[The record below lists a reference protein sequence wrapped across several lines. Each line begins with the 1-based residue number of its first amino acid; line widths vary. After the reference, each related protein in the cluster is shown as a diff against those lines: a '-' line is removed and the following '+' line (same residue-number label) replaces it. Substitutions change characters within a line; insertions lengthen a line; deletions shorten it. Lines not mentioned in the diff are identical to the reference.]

1 MDWTPI
7 WHQAAAPAFA
17 MGFLAGKKKT
27 VVYSVISQVSGEKLR
42 VRFSNHYGK
51 KPYTIG
57 GLTVWAQGEMHT
69 VTRDGSCVFT
79 VPAGESCYSDALTLP
94 VTMGEELEIRLYYA
108 SKVMDS
114 NMIEENAVS
123 YQGNHTTDSELP
135 PPRWEKYME
144 QYSLYEAIP
153 GMDQIEVFTG
163 QPSKI
168 IVAFGD
174 SITALNRWVKPLQ
187 RRLFDAYGG
196 DYALMNAGISGNCLL
211 YDVPGLMGASYGE
224 KGVSRF
230 ERDVLRFSGLCGV
243 ILALGV
249 NDVAYYSQKTGAVIS
264 LEQYASAVTD
274 IVDRLHKAGVRVIAQ
289 TLPPRSGFVKKGYT
303 PEMEALRVSIN
314 EWIRDSALFDYMVDA
329 DALLR
334 DPKNPSFTD
343 ERYHQGDHLHPN
355 QAGGMLLAQAY
366 DLQKLTGEA

>member
-27 VVYSVISQVSGEKLR
+27 VVYSVTSQASGNKIR

-57 GLTVWAQGEMHT
+57 GLTVWAHGEMHA
-69 VTRDGSCVFT
+69 VTRGGNRIFT
-79 VPAGESCYSDALTLP
+79 VPVGESCYSDELSLP

-108 SKVMDS
+108 TKVMDS

-123 YQGNHTTDSELP
+123 YKGNHTTDTELP
-135 PPRWEKYME
+135 PPRRKSYME
-144 QYSLYEAIP
+144 QYNLYEVIP
-153 GMDQIEVFTG
+153 GMDQIEVFTSR
-163 QPSKI
+163 PSKI

-174 SITALNRWVKPLQ
+174 SITAMNRWVKPLQ
-187 RRLFDAYGG
+187 KRLFDTYGG
-196 DYALMNAGISGNCLL
+196 SYALMNSGIGGNCLL
-211 YDVPGLMGASYGE
+211 YDIPGLMGVSYGE

-230 ERDVLRFSGLCGV
+230 ERDVLCFPELCGV
-243 ILALGV
+243 IFALGV
-249 NDVAYYSQKTGAVIS
+249 NDVAYYSKKTAATIS
-264 LEQYASAVTD
+264 LEKYSSALTD
-274 IVDRLHKAGVRVIAQ
+274 IVDRLHKSGVRVIAQ
-289 TLPPRSGFVKKGYT
+289 TLPPRTGFAKKGYT
-303 PEMEALRVSIN
+303 QQMEELRIRIN
-314 EWIRDSALFDYMVDA
+314 GWIRDNAMFDYVLDA

-334 DPKNPSFTD
+334 DQKNPSVTD
-343 ERYHQGDHLHPN
+343 DRYHQGDHLHPN

-366 DLQKLTGEA
+366 DLQKLTGET

>member
-42 VRFSNHYGK
+42 IRFSNHYGK

-135 PPRWEKYME
+135 HPGGKSIWNSTAFMKRFPGWIRSRCLPG
-144 QYSLYEAIP
+144 SLP
-153 GMDQIEVFTG
+153 K
-163 QPSKI
+163 S
-168 IVAFGD
+168 
-174 SITALNRWVKPLQ
+174 SW
-187 RRLFDAYGG
+187 
-196 DYALMNAGISGNCLL
+196 
-211 YDVPGLMGASYGE
+211 
-224 KGVSRF
+224 
-230 ERDVLRFSGLCGV
+230 
-243 ILALGV
+243 
-249 NDVAYYSQKTGAVIS
+249 
-264 LEQYASAVTD
+264 
-274 IVDRLHKAGVRVIAQ
+274 
-289 TLPPRSGFVKKGYT
+289 RSGTV
-303 PEMEALRVSIN
+303 
-314 EWIRDSALFDYMVDA
+314 
-329 DALLR
+329 
-334 DPKNPSFTD
+334 
-343 ERYHQGDHLHPN
+343 
-355 QAGGMLLAQAY
+355 
-366 DLQKLTGEA
+366 

>member
-42 VRFSNHYGK
+42 IRFSNHYGK

-135 PPRWEKYME
+135 PPRREKYME
-144 QYSLYEAIP
+144 QNTI
-153 GMDQIEVFTG
+153 
-163 QPSKI
+163 
-168 IVAFGD
+168 
-174 SITALNRWVKPLQ
+174 
-187 RRLFDAYGG
+187 
-196 DYALMNAGISGNCLL
+196 
-211 YDVPGLMGASYGE
+211 
-224 KGVSRF
+224 
-230 ERDVLRFSGLCGV
+230 
-243 ILALGV
+243 
-249 NDVAYYSQKTGAVIS
+249 
-264 LEQYASAVTD
+264 QY
-274 IVDRLHKAGVRVIAQ
+274 IK
-289 TLPPRSGFVKKGYT
+289 
-303 PEMEALRVSIN
+303 
-314 EWIRDSALFDYMVDA
+314 
-329 DALLR
+329 
-334 DPKNPSFTD
+334 
-343 ERYHQGDHLHPN
+343 
-355 QAGGMLLAQAY
+355 
-366 DLQKLTGEA
+366 

>member
-42 VRFSNHYGK
+42 IRFSNHYGK

-135 PPRWEKYME
+135 PPRREKYME

-174 SITALNRWVKPLQ
+174 SITAMNRWVKPLQ

-196 DYALMNAGISGNCLL
+196 DYALMNAGISGN
-211 YDVPGLMGASYGE
+211 
-224 KGVSRF
+224 
-230 ERDVLRFSGLCGV
+230 
-243 ILALGV
+243 
-249 NDVAYYSQKTGAVIS
+249 
-264 LEQYASAVTD
+264 
-274 IVDRLHKAGVRVIAQ
+274 
-289 TLPPRSGFVKKGYT
+289 
-303 PEMEALRVSIN
+303 
-314 EWIRDSALFDYMVDA
+314 
-329 DALLR
+329 
-334 DPKNPSFTD
+334 
-343 ERYHQGDHLHPN
+343 
-355 QAGGMLLAQAY
+355 
-366 DLQKLTGEA
+366 